1 LTAGP
6 AAPNA
11 SQQAG
16 VWSRPYILLCTAV
29 LLCYTSQYLLISTL
43 PLYVLDL
50 GASVVVA
57 GLVLSAFSITSFG
70 MRPIV
75 SFLTDTKGR
84 LNVLMAGAITLSLTG
99 FAFAIPG
106 LAVTFISN
114 TIRGLGWAS
123 INTAS
128 YTVLLKVVPVH
139 RRGEASSYYSVATS
153 AATSFAPV
161 VALWLVAPPTANY
174 LAVFV
179 LAGLT
184 ALVATG
190 VVRLLARTSRDLAEV
205 EASAADL
212 RLNLASIIDRR
223 VLLATLLLFSMTI
236 TYPATTSF
244 IPVYAREMGIENSG
258 AFFGVGGVVTIVASL
273 LMGRFFN
280 HGSRALWLVLGFVLC
295 ALGVVGLMLAT
306 DLWSLTLAG
315 VVGVLGQVV
324 LNPILLAVA
333 IDRADPRRPGSGM
346 ATFSLAYQMGN
357 GIGAPIAGLLIEG
370 LGYQG
375 MFLGA
380 LVALAAG
387 FIASVANWRSLGNP
401 ARSLAAAAGSG
412 S

>member
-1 LTAGP
+1 M
-6 AAPNA
+6 
-11 SQQAG
+11 
-16 VWSRPYILLCTAV
+16 

-57 GLVLSAFSITSFG
+57 GLVLSAFSVTSFG
-70 MRPIV
+70 MRPIIG
-75 SFLTDTKGR
+75 FLTDTKGR
-84 LNVLMAGAITLSLTG
+84 LNVLTAGAMVLSITG

-106 LAVTFISN
+106 LAVTFIAN
-114 TIRGLGWAS
+114 TVRGLGWAS

-128 YTVLLKVVPVH
+128 YTVLLKVVPID

-161 VALWLVAPPTANY
+161 IALWLVAPPTANY
-174 LAVFV
+174 LGVFL
-179 LAGLT
+179 LAGITGL
-184 ALVATG
+184 LATV
-190 VVRLLARTSRDLAEV
+190 VVRLLARTSPELARTDEGAG
-205 EASAADL
+205 EL

-244 IPVYAREMGIENSG
+244 IPVYARELGIENSG

-280 HGSRALWLVLGFVLC
+280 HGSRALWLVLGFGLC
-295 ALGVVGLMLAT
+295 VLGVVGLMLAG
-306 DLWSLTLAG
+306 DLASLTAAG

-333 IDRADPRRPGSGM
+333 IDRADPKRPGSGM
-346 ATFSLAYQMGN
+346 ATFSLAYQLGN

-370 LGYQG
+370 LGYHG

-380 LVALAAG
+380 IVALGVGMAATV
-387 FIASVANWRSLGNP
+387 ASWASLGNP
-401 ARSLAAAAGSG
+401 ATSVAAEA
-412 S
+412 